1 MGDRKDYVN
10 QLEEIQ
16 EHAMH
21 DISSRIMILKE
32 IKDFIHWHEQA
43 EHGDWRDGNFHT
55 WVGCLDN
62 EIKQLVWF
70 MRCYSDFID
79 DEVLNEGN
87 NNE

>member
-1 MGDRKDYVN
+1 MGYVKDYID

-21 DISSRIMILKE
+21 NVPSRILMLKE
-32 IKDFIHWHEQA
+32 IKDFIYWHEQA

-62 EIKQLVWF
+62 EIKKLVWF
-70 MRCYSDFID
+70 MKYYGHLID
-79 DEVLNEGN
+79 DEVLNEGE